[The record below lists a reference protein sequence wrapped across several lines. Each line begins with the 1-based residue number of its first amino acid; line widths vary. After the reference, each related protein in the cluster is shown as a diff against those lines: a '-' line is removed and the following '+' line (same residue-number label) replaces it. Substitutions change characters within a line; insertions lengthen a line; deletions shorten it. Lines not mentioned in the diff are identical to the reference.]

1 MEHPREVIGK
11 IPAIE
16 FRTTGGSLK
25 VNLAIRKSDFS
36 SPLFYPLLF
45 FFSFFPNHFGN
56 EIGAHAKNKLFAL
69 V

>member
-11 IPAIE
+11 NPTIE

-45 FFSFFPNHFGN
+45 SFRFFRTILGN
-56 EIGAHAKNKLFAL
+56 EIGAHAKNRVFAL